1 MSTRLYRSKYNRYIG
16 GVSGGLGEYFNIDP
30 VIIRIIFFIAFIGW
44 GTGLLAY
51 IILWIFVPSNPYQD
65 VRTLESD
72 PNKNDKS
79 QFNKNA
85 GTVLGAGLVLIG
97 FALLVEN
104 FFPLLEWSYV
114 WPILLIGL
122 GGYILF
128 HQRSKNIEGENI
140 NEI

>member
-65 VRTLESD
+65 DRTHESD
-72 PNKNDKS
+72 A
-79 QFNKNA
+79 NKNA
-85 GTVLGAGLVLIG
+85 GTVIGAGLVLIG

-104 FFPLLEWSYV
+104 FFPLFEWSYV
-114 WPILLIGL
+114 WPLLLIGL

-128 HQRSKNIEGENI
+128 HQRKKNIEGENI